1 MRIKNWITSIVAI
14 GLTLVIVANLARPT
28 AWAASAVAPVGQT
41 VPTKTPTKTPTA
53 VSQTQEPATPVRT
66 AASTPASPPALLP
79 QAGGG
84 PDAGLVIVGIA
95 GPGLLALAWTVRRR
109 AKSLP

>member
-1 MRIKNWITSIVAI
+1 MRIKNWIASIVAI
-14 GLTLVIVANLARPT
+14 GLTLVIMANLAGPT

-41 VPTKTPTKTPTA
+41 VPTKTPTAASPT
-53 VSQTQEPATPVRT
+53 QTPATPVPT
-66 AASTPASPPALLP
+66 AASTPANPPALLP

-95 GPGLLALAWTVRRR
+95 GLGLLALAWTVRRR
-109 AKSLP
+109 AKSLPFAP